1 MHQSHTHRLLP
12 SALTVALMLG
22 ALPLAQ
28 ALPPPSALQILPAA
42 VQLDGAH
49 RVAPSQAMRPRL
61 RIDPQVK
68 HSAAGDNPAIDA
80 TLEKFASENTNNP
93 QAMAALEG
101 AASEIKQNPAAYLN
115 PDGSVNEKALAELVT
130 RKFAGAGE
138 VTIPTPDVGNA
149 GVSYNNLTGIGD
161 QDIMALAF
169 IVMMEASKS
178 AREDIKAIMDG
189 VKAINKQKEG
199 WRQVSSEVNKLAAG
213 AALAAEAVGKNDDFA
228 AAQVS
233 GIADDSQNNLNGKPI
248 GAYVLDGKSLRVNT
262 PGDEGSTGNGALVI
276 SGSGPDG
283 IVTKKDID
291 TAKETVENKLDSL
304 SEMGETES
312 LRLQMAMDRLSKLN
326 STLSNLLKKA
336 SDTDSG
342 ITQNIK

>member
-1 MHQSHTHRLLP
+1 MYAVSIHQSHTHRLRA

-28 ALPPPSALQILPAA
+28 ALPPPSALQILPGT

-49 RVAPSQAMRPRL
+49 RVAPSQALRPRL

-68 HSAAGDNPAIDA
+68 HSAAGDNRAIDA

-93 QAMAALEG
+93 KAMAALEG

-115 PDGSVNEKALAELVT
+115 PDGSVNEKALADLVT

-149 GVSYNNLTGIGD
+149 GVSYNNLAGIGD

-178 AREDIKAIMDG
+178 AREDLKAIMDG

-199 WRQVSSEVNKLAAG
+199 WRQVSSEVNKLAADATG
-213 AALAAEAVGKNDDFA
+213 RNDDFA
-228 AAQVS
+228 AAQIS
-233 GIADDSQNNLNGKPI
+233 GIANDSQNNLNGKPI

-262 PGDEGSTGNGALVI
+262 PGDEGSTGNGGLVI

-283 IVTKKDID
+283 TVTKKDID
-291 TAKETVENKLDSL
+291 TAKETVKNKLDSL

-312 LRLQMAMDRLSKLN
+312 LRLQMAMDRLSKLM
-326 STLSNLLKKA
+326 STLSNLLKKT